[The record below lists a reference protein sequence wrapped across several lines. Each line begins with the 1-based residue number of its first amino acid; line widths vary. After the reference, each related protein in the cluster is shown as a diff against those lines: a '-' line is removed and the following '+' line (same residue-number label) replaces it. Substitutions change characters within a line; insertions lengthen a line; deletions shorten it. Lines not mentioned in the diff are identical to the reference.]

1 MRTEEDKLLKSEITI
16 TIGGKE
22 YHIKPLV
29 IREAREWRRKFA
41 QLIGRLPELASITT
55 EDTDGFQNAANAM
68 LVGNPDQMIELFV
81 DYSKLDKDFIEENAT
96 EVELAD
102 AIDKIMEV
110 AFPLVSSLTGAVKNL
125 GR

>member
-41 QLIGRLPELASITT
+41 KLIGRLPELASITT
-55 EDTDGFQNAANAM
+55 EDADGFQNAANAM

-81 DYSKLDKDFIEENAT
+81 DYSKMDKEFIEENAT

-110 AFPLVSSLTGAVKNL
+110 AFPLVNSLTGAVKNL

>member
-16 TIGGKE
+16 IIGGKE

-29 IREAREWRRKFA
+29 IKEAREWRKKFA
-41 QLIGRLPELASITT
+41 LLIGRLPELASITT
-55 EDTDGFQNAANAM
+55 EDTDGFQNAANVM
-68 LVGNPDQMIELFV
+68 LVGNPDKMIELFV
-81 DYSKLDKDFIEENAT
+81 DYSKMDKDFVEENAT